1 MCCVFSGPCRI
12 KVDEGVKI
20 LAEGELVKSKNK
32 WYKVENCQLQRAYP
46 IACGSELLYQIR
58 DLACSLLE
66 SNKSFKL
73 LLRRQTTRDETSSQ
87 ADGLL
92 NNACC
97 ASACTLAELVQ
108 SCPTK

>member
-1 MCCVFSGPCRI
+1 ME
-12 KVDEGVKI
+12 EGTKL
-20 LAEGELVKSKNK
+20 LAEGELVKVKSK
-32 WYKVENCQLQRAYP
+32 WYKVENCQLNRAYP

-58 DLACSLLE
+58 DLACSLVE
-66 SNKSFKL
+66 SKSSFKL
-73 LLRRQTTRDETSSQ
+73 LLRRQIQRDETSSQ